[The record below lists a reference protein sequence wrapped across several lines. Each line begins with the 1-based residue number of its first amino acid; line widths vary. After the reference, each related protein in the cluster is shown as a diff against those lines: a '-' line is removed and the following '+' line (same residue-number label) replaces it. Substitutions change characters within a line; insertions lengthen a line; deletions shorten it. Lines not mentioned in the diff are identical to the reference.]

1 MPIIIKSKREGFRR
15 CGIAHHLEEITHPD
29 GRFTPDEIT
38 RLQAE
43 PRLTVKLVESSVER
57 IVPDQPQ
64 EISGDT
70 MTVAQIK
77 NELDALG
84 VEYPDKAKK
93 AELFMLYQAALDTV
107 ETIED

>member
-43 PRLTVKLVESSVER
+43 PRLTVK
-57 IVPDQPQ
+57 IVPDQPH

>member
-1 MPIIIKSKREGFRR
+1 MSIIIRSYREGFRR
-15 CGIAHHLEEITHPD
+15 CGIAHSASEITYPND
-29 GRFTPDEIT
+29 RFTDDELE
-38 RLQAE
+38 RLMAE
-43 PRLTVKLVESSVER
+43 PRLTVK
-57 IVPDQPQ
+57 IVPDQPH

-77 NELDALG
+77 NELDVLG